1 MSRYNYRL
9 NTQVRQIKI
18 SDVAIGKK
26 MKNNTETPRGA
37 THLILQGAMQE
48 LVIVYLLS
56 IEKIQVMDE
65 MDDLAP
71 FYILVH
77 HNWAK

>member
-1 MSRYNYRL
+1 
-9 NTQVRQIKI
+9 
-18 SDVAIGKK
+18 
-26 MKNNTETPRGA
+26 
-37 THLILQGAMQE
+37 MQE

>member
-1 MSRYNYRL
+1 
-9 NTQVRQIKI
+9 
-18 SDVAIGKK
+18 